1 MTGST
6 SVKIARVLLVIICEL
21 LAITIALTTKEVDP
35 WLAVV
40 TACLFAAFIIL
51 IEGLLKEFTLRG
63 FSTATFGLLVGL
75 FCGWLITRVGFTQL
89 FEAIAPEGTAVII
102 RASMDAAIYTSL
114 GFIGAV
120 LALRSDRDDFAFII
134 PYVRFREDV
143 ASGQPLVLDA
153 EAILDGR
160 VRQVLAAGFLNGR
173 LLIPSFVLDQIN
185 VQADS
190 PDSTEQERAQR
201 GLQTLESMREDS
213 NIDVNIHRTPTP
225 ESLDQVNQEVVN
237 MARLLGARLLTTDER
252 LAKFAKLQGLP
263 VLNLNDLSNAL
274 KPRVEVGERV
284 RLTLVKPGR
293 DEHQTVGYLA
303 DGTMVVINNSSERI
317 GQTVDAVIISTLQT
331 ANGQLVFGE
340 LIGA

>member
-1 MTGST
+1 MTGSA

-35 WLAVV
+35 WLAVL
-40 TACLFAAFIIL
+40 TGCLFAAFIIL

-89 FEAIAPEGTAVII
+89 FEAIAPPGAEVII

-143 ASGQPLVLDA
+143 ASGQPLVLDV

-160 VRQVLAAGFLNGR
+160 IKQVISAGFLNGR
-173 LLIPSFVLDQIN
+173 LLIPSFVLDQLN
-185 VQADS
+185 ELSDS
-190 PDSTEQERAQR
+190 PETTDKERAQR
-201 GLQTLESMREDS
+201 GLETLEALRKDEVL
-213 NIDVNIHRTPTP
+213 DVNIHRAPAP
-225 ESLDQVNQEVVN
+225 ESLDRVNQELVN
-237 MARLLGARLLTTDER
+237 VARLLGARLLTTDER

-274 KPRVEVGERV
+274 KPRVVVGERV
-284 RLTLVKPGR
+284 RLTLVKPGK
-293 DEHQTVGYLA
+293 DDHQAVGYLS
-303 DGTMVVINNSSERI
+303 DGTMVVVNHSMDRM
-317 GQTVDAVIISTLQT
+317 GQNVDAVIISTLQT

-340 LIGA
+340 LIGG